1 MRSEKIPQ
9 KLPAHIAFI
18 MDGNGR
24 WAKKRLLP
32 RKAGHREG
40 VKTMR
45 KIVDAC
51 FSLSI
56 PYVTVYALSTENRGR
71 PQEELD
77 ALFDLMEEYFSEF
90 FDEMMKKGI
99 RLATIGDLSYFP
111 ERLRT
116 MITDAVEKSADGTAG
131 TFTIALNYGSHDEI
145 LRAVNAAIANG
156 KPLEEGEFSS
166 LLDTACLPDP
176 DLIGRT
182 GGESRLS
189 NFMLYQ
195 AAYSELYFI
204 DTLWPDMDTKQLY
217 AILNDFAKRE
227 RKYGK
232 LKS

>member
-1 MRSEKIPQ
+1 MPQ
-9 KLPAHIAFI
+9 SAICHI
-18 MDGNGR
+18 
-24 WAKKRLLP
+24 
-32 RKAGHREG
+32 
-40 VKTMR
+40 
-45 KIVDAC
+45 
-51 FSLSI
+51 
-56 PYVTVYALSTENRGR
+56 
-71 PQEELD
+71 
-77 ALFDLMEEYFSEF
+77 
-90 FDEMMKKGI
+90 
-99 RLATIGDLSYFP
+99 FP
-111 ERLRT
+111 SGCVR
-116 MITDAVEKSADGTAG
+116 VEKSADGTAG

-176 DLIGRT
+176 DLIVRT

-204 DTLWPDMDTKQLY
+204 DTLWPDMDTTQLY